1 MSGRIRFVPLTNIRR
16 EMEIAQWFVR
26 QQLLQPSRFALA
38 RRNEMARLSLSLFK
52 GRCAADRSLKVEAG
66 MIDRAAY

>member
-1 MSGRIRFVPLTNIRR
+1 MSECIRFVPMTDIRQ

-38 RRNEMARLSLSLFK
+38 RRNEMARLSPFSRRDAQLIGASK
-52 GRCAADRSLKVEAG
+52 SKAV
-66 MIDRAAY
+66 

>member
-1 MSGRIRFVPLTNIRR
+1 MSGRIRFVPLTDIRR

-38 RRNEMARLSLSLFK
+38 RRNEMATPLSFFK

-66 MIDRAAY
+66 MINRAAY

>member
-38 RRNEMARLSLSLFK
+38 RRNEMARLSLFCQGK
-52 GRCAADRSLKVEAG
+52 MRS
-66 MIDRAAY
+66 

>member
-1 MSGRIRFVPLTNIRR
+1 MSGRIRFVPLTDIRR

-38 RRNEMARLSLSLFK
+38 RRNEMATPLSLFSRGDAQLIGASK
-52 GRCAADRSLKVEAG
+52 SKAV
-66 MIDRAAY
+66 

>member
-26 QQLLQPSRFALA
+26 QPLLQPSRFALA
-38 RRNEMARLSLSLFK
+38 RRNEMARLSLFFQ
-52 GRCAADRSLKVEAG
+52 GEMRS
-66 MIDRAAY
+66 